1 MQLVLL
7 GPPGAGKGTQAVRLA
22 EQLGIPHVSTGDMFR
37 AAVKDGT
44 ELGRKANEY
53 MEAGA
58 LVPDEITIGIVRER
72 LSTSECRPGF
82 ILDGFPRTLPQA
94 EALSD
99 VLDELEL
106 ELDAVLYLELDDSDV
121 VHRITGRRVCR
132 GCGATY
138 HVDFDPP
145 DREGVCNECG
155 GELYQRDDDAE
166 ETVRERLRVYK
177 EQTAPLIDYYEQE
190 GKLVEVSAEGSI
202 DEVTQALLQALEV
215 NLRS

>member
-106 ELDAVLYLELDDSDV
+106 ELDAVLYLELDDSVV

-190 GKLVEVSAEGSI
+190 GKPCC
-202 DEVTQALLQALEV
+202 
-215 NLRS
+215 RRWR